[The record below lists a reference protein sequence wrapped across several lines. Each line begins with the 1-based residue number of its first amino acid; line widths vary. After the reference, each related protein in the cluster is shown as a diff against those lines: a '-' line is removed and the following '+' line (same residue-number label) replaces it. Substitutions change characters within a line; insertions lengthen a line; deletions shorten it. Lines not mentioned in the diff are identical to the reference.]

1 MKNCSLKFIEK
12 VEGEMQSYGKNILY
26 LKNSLTQSQIFE
38 SNQLKNL
45 IEIGKT

>member
-12 VEGEMQSYGKNILY
+12 AEGEMQSYDKNILY
-26 LKNSLTQSQIFE
+26 LKNSFAQSQRFE
-38 SNQLKNL
+38 SNKLKNL